1 MAIDPGQD
9 YAGQSQEIDI
19 GDGYGVEKRTHT
31 AHSLYVLDA
40 EGEPE
45 SETHFYDVLRQ
56 K

>member
-1 MAIDPGQD
+1 MAIDPSQD

-19 GDGYGVEKRTHT
+19 GDGYGVEKSTHT
-31 AHSLYVLDA
+31 AHNLYVLDA